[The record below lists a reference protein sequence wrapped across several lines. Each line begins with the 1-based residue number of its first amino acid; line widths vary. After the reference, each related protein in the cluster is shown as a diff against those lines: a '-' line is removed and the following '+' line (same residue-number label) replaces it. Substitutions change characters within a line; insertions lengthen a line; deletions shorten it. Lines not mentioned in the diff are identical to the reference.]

1 MRALLT
7 IPLVALLIGCASQPG
22 TVPEANTKAPEE
34 PRFKVPITSE
44 QEKAATAAVA
54 GMLKDPESARFQGLY
69 GMQRAG
75 HPEVTSICGE
85 VNAKNSY
92 GGYAGFSRF
101 VVVGN
106 LVELWDRHPK
116 YGYSVGNSMIAL
128 ICTPTTS
135 APASLG
141 QIPDTPAPQPAAP
154 GGASGQAHEQ
164 QLRELTQQNLPYE
177 EYQKRYRQIMGE

>member
-1 MRALLT
+1 MRKLLT
-7 IPLVALLIGCASQPG
+7 IPLIALLAGCASPPRA
-22 TVPEANTKAPEE
+22 VSVAETKAPEE

-44 QEKAATAAVA
+44 QEQIAKAAVA
-54 GMLKDPESARFQGLY
+54 GMLKDPESARFQGIY

-101 VVVGN
+101 LVSGSI
-106 LVELWDRHPK
+106 VELWDRNPK
-116 YGYSVGNSMIAL
+116 YGYSVGNSLIAL

-135 APASLG
+135 APAPLG
-141 QIPDTPAPQPAAP
+141 PISALATPAAP
-154 GGASGQAHEQ
+154 SSAPSQSRGQ
-164 QLRELTQQNLPYE
+164 QLRELSRQNLP
-177 EYQKRYRQIMGE
+177 